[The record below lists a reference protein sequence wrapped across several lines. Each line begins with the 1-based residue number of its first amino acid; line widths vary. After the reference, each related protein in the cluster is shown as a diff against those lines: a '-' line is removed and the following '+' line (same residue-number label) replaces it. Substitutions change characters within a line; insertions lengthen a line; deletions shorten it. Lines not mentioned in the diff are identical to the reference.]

1 MFCEK
6 CGKELHV
13 DASFCSY
20 CGAKVERHDEGKS
33 DNISSDRD
41 DATAC
46 TDSSSSSIGKK
57 VLRGLG
63 TVVGVFF
70 FLLAATIGKL
80 IVHDP
85 SVVRVLSY
93 ILPGVLVGC
102 VFSLI
107 AHLVYGKYSN
117 SSKTIIK
124 IMIWIVPL
132 TAGVIMGVYG
142 AGICGILLTVVLFF
156 TLKK

>member
-13 DASFCSY
+13 NARFCSY
-20 CGAKVERHDEGKS
+20 CGVKVERYDEGKS
-33 DNISSDRD
+33 DNISPDRN

-46 TDSSSSSIGKK
+46 TDSSASIGKK
-57 VLRGLG
+57 CLRGLG

-102 VFSLI
+102 FFSLI

-124 IMIWIVPL
+124 IMIWVVPL
-132 TAGVIMGVYG
+132 IVGAIVGVYG
-142 AGICGILLTVVLFF
+142 AGICGILLTIVLFL